1 MTVEMYYLEIYRQ
14 MLGEVPEIAE
24 AISQGVKFGDLV
36 FTFGVTLMKI
46 KMKFNRF
53 SWEFLGGPVVMAQCF
68 HCHGLSLLSCWGAN
82 ILQGSQCC
90 QQIGRYIDEFL
101 GPGMK

>member
-1 MTVEMYYLEIYRQ
+1 MTLEMYYLEIYRQ
-14 MLGEVPEIAE
+14 MLEEVPEIIE
-24 AISQGVKFGDLV
+24 AVTQGVKFGDLV

-53 SWEFLGGPVVMAQCF
+53 SWEFLGGPGVRTQCF
-68 HCHGLSLLSCWGAN
+68 HRHGPSLLSCWGAN

-90 QQIGRYIDEFL
+90 QIGRQVDEFS